1 MWKGTLKFLPFFFFS
16 WLNSAFLFFLK
27 MTLFVYLVWLFWV
40 SLPLSLSLVGVH
52 GLLIAV
58 ASLVVEQ
65 GP

>member
-1 MWKGTLKFLPFFFFS
+1 MERYTEVSSFFFFP
-16 WLNSAFLFFLK
+16 WLNSTFLFFLK
-27 MTLFVYLVWLFWV
+27 MTLFVDLVRLFWV
-40 SLPLSLSLVGVH
+40 SLQLRLSLVGVH